1 MNWINNL
8 KIGVK
13 LNLLM
18 GGFVVFGFIAFGLYF
33 NQILQKQIL
42 DSTDA
47 NMIEEVKDLNEILAI

>member
-18 GGFVVFGFIAFGLYF
+18 GGFVVFGFILFGLYF

-42 DSTDA
+42 ESADA
-47 NMIEEVKDLNEILAI
+47 NMIE